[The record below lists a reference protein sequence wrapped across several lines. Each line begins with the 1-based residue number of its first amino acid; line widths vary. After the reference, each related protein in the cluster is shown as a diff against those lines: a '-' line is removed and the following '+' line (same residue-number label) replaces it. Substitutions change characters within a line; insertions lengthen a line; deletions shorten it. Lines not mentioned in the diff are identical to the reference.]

1 MRGPDRVGFVDWPV
15 VIVVASVFVLSYVSW
30 LSRRIVRLTAR
41 TRAALDALEEQLGR
55 RAKAAAELPGAEAVA
70 TVALSSGR
78 PDSDV
83 RQGAEN
89 DLVREL
95 RHLGVS
101 ALDAPE
107 LLAENR
113 RLVVARQVYN
123 DAVRDTRSLRT
134 ARIPRIFWL
143 ARRRPLPQYFDV
155 DELDLDAVEREATR
169 RAAAEDV
176 GRATT
181 GQA

>member
-1 MRGPDRVGFVDWPV
+1 MDWPV
-15 VIVVASVFVLSYVSW
+15 VIVVASVLVLLYVSW
-30 LSRRIVRLTAR
+30 LSRRVVRLTAR
-41 TRAALDALEEQLGR
+41 TGAARDALEEQLGR
-55 RAKAAAELPGAEAVA
+55 RAKAAAELPGVRDVA

-78 PDSDV
+78 PDSDS

-89 DLVREL
+89 DLVRAL
-95 RHLGVS
+95 RNLGTA
-101 ALDAPE
+101 ALDAPD
-107 LLAENR
+107 LLPENR
-113 RLVVARQVYN
+113 RLLVARQVYN

-143 ARRRPLPQYFDV
+143 GRRRPLPEYFDV
-155 DELDLDAVEREATR
+155 DELDLDALEHERREREAVR

-181 GQA
+181 G